1 MRVGN
6 VNVTSGPYE
15 MDLTR
20 SGVRKGRR
28 GTEMNNT
35 EFSFILTVQRFSHW
49 VNAVK
54 SSLREVV
61 KIFRSK

>member
-1 MRVGN
+1 VK
-6 VNVTSGPYE
+6 SSPYE

-20 SGVRKGRR
+20 SSRREGRR

-35 EFSFILTVQRFSHW
+35 EFSFILTIQRSSHW
-49 VNAVK
+49 MNAVK
-54 SSLREVV
+54 SSLREVI